1 MPKKSAIGQEKE
13 ELRQILVTLTSHWV
27 TSEKPLSIME
37 IADLSGEGR
46 AYGNIGIAYFSL
58 GDFQKAIEYRE
69 KGLKVAKEIGDTV
82 EEGRA
87 LLW

>member
-1 MPKKSAIGQEKE
+1 MKIAEEIGD
-13 ELRQILVTLTSHWV
+13 
-27 TSEKPLSIME
+27 P
-37 IADLSGEGR
+37 SGEGR
-46 AYGNIGIAYFSL
+46 AYGNIGIAYISL
-58 GDFQKAIEYRE
+58 GDFQKAIEYHE

>member
-1 MPKKSAIGQEKE
+1 MKEIG
-13 ELRQILVTLTSHWV
+13 
-27 TSEKPLSIME
+27 
-37 IADLSGEGR
+37 DLSGEGR

-87 LLW
+87 HYFGKDISILDSLTTR

>member
-1 MPKKSAIGQEKE
+1 MKLAKE
-13 ELRQILVTLTSHWV
+13 ID
-27 TSEKPLSIME
+27 
-37 IADLSGEGR
+37 DLSGEGR